1 MRFLLVNGRTPC
13 PQSSCGLCCKPI
25 GASYLREIE
34 THLFYCDDRCY
45 GEHCAGTVRAIQ
57 NHAKAS

>member
-1 MRFLLVNGRTPC
+1 MRFILVNGRTPC
-13 PQSSCGLCCKPI
+13 RRSVCTLCCKPI
-25 GASYLREIE
+25 ALNYLREIE

-45 GEHCAGTVRAIQ
+45 AEHCAGTVLAFQ